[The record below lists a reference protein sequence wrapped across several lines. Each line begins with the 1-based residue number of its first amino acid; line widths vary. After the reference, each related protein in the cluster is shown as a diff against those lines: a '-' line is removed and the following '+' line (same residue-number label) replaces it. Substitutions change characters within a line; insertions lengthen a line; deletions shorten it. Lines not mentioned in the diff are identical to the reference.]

1 MVTKES
7 DTTEHTQRYMHVCAH
22 THIHTQIYTHTHTH
36 IHTYTHR
43 YTHIHTHTDTHI
55 HTYTHMKENPKETSG
70 DGGESEKDTLR
81 LTLALLE
88 FGLFWTFWLGPGFL
102 TSAPYSLGLR
112 AKALPAALTFEVIT
126 REVPP
131 SFHLLPVFTL
141 PSSLG
146 RFKDYRE
153 PPWAPNPY
161 EFSKQYWAVLSA
173 RLAFVIV
180 FQVSCSAKLGTDG

>member
-1 MVTKES
+1 M
-7 DTTEHTQRYMHVCAH
+7 
-22 THIHTQIYTHTHTH
+22 
-36 IHTYTHR
+36 
-43 YTHIHTHTDTHI
+43 
-55 HTYTHMKENPKETSG
+55 
-70 DGGESEKDTLR
+70 
-81 LTLALLE
+81 
-88 FGLFWTFWLGPGFL
+88 GPGFL
-102 TSAPYSLGLR
+102 TSAPYSPGLR
-112 AKALPAALTFEVIT
+112 AKALSAALTFEVIT

-131 SFHLLPVFTL
+131 SFHLLPVFTS

-180 FQVSCSAKLGTDG
+180 FQVSCSAKLGTAG